1 MKSLKI
7 YFSVILDSETFQ
19 VQEPIAAFPYAVK
32 MMFNYD
38 AESNASSILRSMYC
52 ETVPARVHYSN
63 AEVAEWEQRY
73 TSLFSSYCESNKNNN

>member
-1 MKSLKI
+1 
-7 YFSVILDSETFQ
+7 
-19 VQEPIAAFPYAVK
+19 

-73 TSLFSSYCESNKNNN
+73 ASLFSSYCESNKNNN

>member
-1 MKSLKI
+1 MSSNALKI
-7 YFSVILDSETFQ
+7 NFFVILDSETFQ

-63 AEVAEWEQRY
+63 AEVAEWEKRY
-73 TSLFSSYCESNKNNN
+73 ATLFSSYYKSNEQ